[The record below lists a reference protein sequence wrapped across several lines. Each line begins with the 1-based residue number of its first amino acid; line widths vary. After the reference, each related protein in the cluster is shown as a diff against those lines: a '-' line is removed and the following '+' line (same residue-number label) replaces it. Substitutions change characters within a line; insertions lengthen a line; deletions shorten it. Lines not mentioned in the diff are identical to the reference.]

1 MQGRLLG
8 QDTVLFA
15 SIPVYPRLL
24 LPWAVCS
31 RGTEASSYFRAETR
45 APDGRAGSATG
56 GCICPPSLGIL
67 SQKDEAPQGTSEHL
81 LRALLR
87 TLSIKHVRTQ
97 CHARTP
103 GAVKLSTY
111 SGSGSLYGGITQKG
125 WGWDRAATHTQT
137 PSVCFLLVP
146 RHPATCLWEAPNDAL
161 G

>member
-8 QDTVLFA
+8 QDTVLLA

-56 GCICPPSLGIL
+56 RCICPPSLGIL
-67 SQKDEAPQGTSEHL
+67 SQKDEVPQGTSEHL

-87 TLSIKHVRTQ
+87 MLSIKHVRTQ
-97 CHARTP
+97 RHARTP
-103 GAVKLSTY
+103 GSQPQGKLSTY

-137 PSVCFLLVP
+137 SVCLFP
-146 RHPATCLWEAPNDAL
+146 PGPQAPSHLFVGGAQ
-161 G
+161 